1 MSDRANFC
9 PITGL
14 HAGPVLP
21 SAAGPKEEANINKH
35 GNGDQNSEENDGKME
50 SNKLDKLRNKLDDL
64 NKRLDVLHVVRT
76 KGVFQRVKQLR
87 KEISLTKR
95 RMTFLQQ
102 QQKNNSCNT
111 SIPIAPLSVDS
122 GLKKPNGRSVPPRSS
137 RKRNVCRSLEDELTD
152 STVLEKSSLC
162 DEGNSTAKRLRLSS
176 DAMELLSASSLSSTT
191 IITDF
196 GGAPRPP
203 SIPEPTISKFRPASR
218 RSRLMSNTNLTHLK
232 AKSPDRKTHSTPE
245 NVNKIKVTNSLLSK
259 TLSFISPVRGDDKH
273 PLVSDENKEPLA
285 NDKMLSTCHMRLRS
299 FAPIKVDG
307 AKPSRLARSKR
318 CRKCSTSKEPE
329 GKSNRCSVISA
340 DVEPTSEPK
349 LPVPLP
355 DLPVVPP
362 LVRMSKRIQ
371 GRIKVESSTKNGL
384 KLPTTTMANGDIN
397 NSIIKNESLKE
408 GNPQKDFMRR
418 LTRSSSMLSQN
429 LPQPSEKDSIL
440 TECSSS
446 TDHHLIKSNFIERS
460 SNLSPEDEKMLTISP
475 IVLVEKSSAKKTGQS
490 TEEIDSSYESSYSL
504 DSTDSSSTRK
514 ESTEVQEFSS
524 QNDSN
529 ISDISKSIPSS
540 DTEPSL
546 NQSSV
551 LCESKGDNKV
561 EKASPSSSST
571 CSKDAEDLL
580 TIFLPGDVAWAKTK
594 GYPWYPAMIITKDC
608 QPAEEPS
615 VYFQNLIPPEAV
627 SALRSK
633 FTIPVHL
640 VRFFD
645 KRKNWQWLPRSKL
658 DKIGADQKFDKERI
672 GSVRQSI
679 LRKDIKRAYESALH
693 QRRTA
698 LQKTL
703 DDDRGKAEKSP
714 AKRKIG
720 IQSRQTRTLEKGQ
733 DVAREI
739 GKNAAGNKQNYSSES
754 TVDSV
759 LEAQSPPPT
768 DVSEV
773 ASQQPV
779 MNCSQQFLNLSFQSE
794 KLDAELSPNLQLV
807 ISQQPKMLSCT
818 QWSHCFADV

>member
-1 MSDRANFC
+1 MCNRANFC

-14 HAGPVLP
+14 HAGLVLP
-21 SAAGPKEEANINKH
+21 SAMEPKDNANVNEY
-35 GNGDQNSEENDGKME
+35 GNSDRNLEENDGKME
-50 SNKLDKLRNKLDDL
+50 SNELDKLRSKLDDL

-76 KGVFQRVKQLR
+76 KGVFQRAKQLR

-102 QQKNNSCNT
+102 QQKNNNSCNAT
-111 SIPIAPLSVDS
+111 IPLTLPSADS
-122 GLKKPNGRSVPPRSS
+122 DLKKPDGRDVVPPRNT
-137 RKRNVCRSLEDELTD
+137 RKRNVCRSLEEELTD
-152 STVLEKSSLC
+152 STVQEKSSVC
-162 DEGNSTAKRLRLSS
+162 DEGNSPSKRPRLSS
-176 DAMELLSASSLSSTT
+176 DATELLSASSLSSTT
-191 IITDF
+191 IVTDF
-196 GGAPRPP
+196 GGASQLPN
-203 SIPEPTISKFRPASR
+203 IPELAISKFRPASR
-218 RSRLMSNTNLTHLK
+218 RSRLTSNTNLSHLK

-245 NVNKIKVTNSLLSK
+245 SVNKIKITNSLLSK
-259 TLSFISPVRGDDKH
+259 TLSFLSPVRGDAKC

-299 FAPIKVDG
+299 FAPIKADG
-307 AKPSRLARSKR
+307 VKPSRLIRSKK
-318 CRKCSTSKEPE
+318 CRKCSTSKEQQVKDIE
-329 GKSNRCSVISA
+329 AQDQHSVISA
-340 DVEPTSEPK
+340 GVEMSAESK
-349 LPVPLP
+349 LRVSSP
-355 DLPVVPP
+355 DLTVVPP
-362 LVRMSKRIQ
+362 PAPVRMSKRIQ

-384 KLPTTTMANGDIN
+384 KLPATTTASGNIN
-397 NSIIKNESLKE
+397 NSVVNNESLKE
-408 GNPQKDFMRR
+408 DALQKDVVRR

-514 ESTEVQEFSS
+514 ETTEVQDFTS

-529 ISDISKSIPSS
+529 ISDVNKSIHSS
-540 DTEPSL
+540 DIELSL
-546 NQSSV
+546 NQSSI
-551 LCESKGDNKV
+551 LCESKEENNV
-561 EKASPSSSST
+561 EKTSQSSSST
-571 CSKDAEDLL
+571 CSKDVEDLAV
-580 TIFLPGDVAWAKTK
+580 FLPGDVVWAKTK
-594 GYPWYPAMIITKDC
+594 GYPWYPAMVITKDC

-615 VYFQNLIPPEAV
+615 VYFQNLIPPETV
-627 SALRSK
+627 SSLRSK

-658 DKIGADQKFDKERI
+658 EAIGNDQKFDKERI
-672 GSVRQSI
+672 AYVRQSI
-679 LRKDIKRAYESALH
+679 LRKDIKRAYDSALH
-693 QRRTA
+693 HRRMA
-698 LQKTL
+698 HQKTL
-703 DDDRGKAEKSP
+703 DNDRGKAEKSP
-714 AKRKIG
+714 TKRKIG
-720 IQSRQTRTLEKGQ
+720 NQRGQSKNFEKGQ
-733 DVAREI
+733 DGAKEM
-739 GKNAAGNKQNYSSES
+739 GTNAKGNKQNDLSES

-759 LEAQSPPPT
+759 LEAQSPLPM
-768 DVSEV
+768 SETSV

-794 KLDAELSPNLQLV
+794 KLDADLSPNLQLV

-818 QWSHCFADV
+818 Q